1 MSIIPSL
8 TSPNSHKGPIKSL
21 LFHSSGC
28 VLIIHKVHSSFGQPT
43 SGKYIYIYI
52 YIYIL
57 LDILV
62 CSITEYFYKLSYFHE
77 PIGWVEMQTTSENAQ
92 QYQTPKYPKSYLLAT
107 TLWISYKAG
116 KVIHMLFV
124 FFLVQ
129 LDNKS
134 FSHWTIIMLIKFYM
148 WYLSIK
154 YRVFLEVFYHF
165 AHQVTVSD
173 KRDPFFS
180 RPMRF

>member
-1 MSIIPSL
+1 
-8 TSPNSHKGPIKSL
+8 
-21 LFHSSGC
+21 
-28 VLIIHKVHSSFGQPT
+28 
-43 SGKYIYIYI
+43 
-52 YIYIL
+52 
-57 LDILV
+57 
-62 CSITEYFYKLSYFHE
+62 
-77 PIGWVEMQTTSENAQ
+77 MQTTSENTQ